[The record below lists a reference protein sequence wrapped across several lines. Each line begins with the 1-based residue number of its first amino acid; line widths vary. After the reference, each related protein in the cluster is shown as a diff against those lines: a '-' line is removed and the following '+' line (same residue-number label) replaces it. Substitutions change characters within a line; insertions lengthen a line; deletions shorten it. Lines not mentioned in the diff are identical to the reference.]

1 MNIKKPLLIVGAV
14 TTIGAA
20 GLIGSQAAFAAT
32 STSGSTSLV
41 DKIAQKFNLN
51 KADVQ
56 AVFDENRVEHEAA
69 EQSRVETKLNQ
80 AVTDGKLTTEQKD
93 KILAKRKELQ
103 DAREAD
109 KAAMQ
114 DKTPEERHTAME
126 AKRTELEQW
135 AKDNNIPTEYL
146 RFVAGHGG
154 RGHGPGGP
162 GPASFQ
168 SM

>member
-1 MNIKKPLLIVGAV
+1 MNIKKPLLIAGAV

-20 GLIGSQAAFAAT
+20 GLISSQAAFAAT

-41 DKIAQKFNLN
+41 DKIAQRFNLN

-56 AVFDENRVEHEAA
+56 AVFDENKAERQAEMQAKVEA
-69 EQSRVETKLNQ
+69 KLNQ
-80 AVTDGKLTTEQKD
+80 AVTDGKLTTEQKY
-93 KILAKRKELQ
+93 KILAKRQEFQATFEANK
-103 DAREAD
+103 DAMKD
-109 KAAMQ
+109 N
-114 DKTPEERHTAME
+114 TPEERRADRE